1 MHCTRLLAPC
11 SVPLSDWE
19 LPDGPDFNT
28 RSNADLMQN
37 DGNQS
42 LSAADIEAMKAE
54 GAAGADIVAALTAN
68 SATFAAKTEFSQEKY
83 K

>member
-1 MHCTRLLAPC
+1 
-11 SVPLSDWE
+11 VPLSDWE

-28 RSNADLMQN
+28 RSNAGLVQN

-42 LSAADIEAMKAE
+42 LSAADIEAMKAK